1 MAIRLEKSGELM
13 FIRGTADE
21 PEKPKK
27 WNKYIQP
34 GLWLALIMLAGGVLF
49 MGPHALLEWATVSHA
64 FRSVLTAI
72 W

>member
-13 FIRGTADE
+13 FIRGIADE
-21 PEKPKK
+21 PGKSNK
-27 WNKYIQP
+27 WNKHIQL
-34 GLWLALIMLAGGVLF
+34 GLWLVLIMLVGGVLF
-49 MGPHALLEWATVSHA
+49 MGPHALLGWATVTHA

>member
-1 MAIRLEKSGELM
+1 MAIRLERSGELI
-13 FIRGTADE
+13 FIRGTPDE

-27 WNKYIQP
+27 WAHYIQL
-34 GLWLALIMLAGGVLF
+34 GLWLVLIVLAGGVLF
-49 MGPHALLEWATVSHA
+49 MGPHALLGWGTVSHA

>member
-13 FIRGTADE
+13 FIRGTADD
-21 PEKPKK
+21 PEKSNK
-27 WNKYIQP
+27 WNKQIQL
-34 GLWLALIMLAGGVLF
+34 GLWLVLIMLAGGVLF
-49 MGPHALLEWATVSHA
+49 MGPHALLEWATVTHA